1 MNNLFAKNLVK
12 RVVSESCKFETLADA
27 RECATVNDVV
37 IKLQHNYILIEY
49 YRRNVIPFLL
59 QAGFVIIY

>member
-1 MNNLFAKNLVK
+1 MDLFTKNLVK
-12 RVVSESCKFETLADA
+12 KVVGESCKFETLADA
-27 RECATVNDVV
+27 KECAGIMDVV
-37 IKLQHNYILIEY
+37 IKLQHNYILIES